1 MRSLFSAMLVSTSL
15 LWPLSAQPHHS
26 FSLEFDVNRPV
37 ELTGTVSTIEWTN
50 PHAWVFIEVEDEDGS
65 LQNWSVEFLG
75 VLTLMRRGMSP
86 QTLGPGDVVS
96 ITGYGSRD
104 GTNTANASTLT
115 LTETG
120 QVLWSAEGR

>member
-1 MRSLFSAMLVSTSL
+1 MRT
-15 LWPLSAQPHHS
+15 PLSAILLSATLLLPATASPHHS

-37 ELTGTVSTIEWTN
+37 ELTGTVSSIEWTN
-50 PHAWVFIEVEDEDGS
+50 PHAWIFLEVEDENGNV
-65 LQNWSVEFLG
+65 QNWSAEFLG

-86 QTLGPGDVVS
+86 QTLGPGDRVT

-104 GTNTANASTLT
+104 GSNTANASTLT

-120 QVLWSAEGR
+120 QVLWSAER